1 MTIHFGIAFDDIV
14 FRPEKNTTD
23 TYYVGA
29 KGLLNL
35 LETWLGLSGDVED
48 NEYLRVERLRQALLI
63 HSKSNDN
70 TFYKKSFEADAF
82 STANFLLQ
90 RRDELLLANWDFSFE
105 KNAPKRLLILAE
117 LEYILIELGGIA
129 HGFADRFLAVEKKC
143 SESKMLADL
152 ELQIVLHD
160 AFELFPFYWQRLL
173 QNFDFAPISYFENET
188 QTTDLEV
195 FKQKLTVNPALQ
207 TTAKC
212 DGSLLII
219 KGKRETDLAV
229 WLAKTMSETPDF
241 QPLNL
246 IPEAN
251 QLLDSAV
258 QQEGLSRMGIASA
271 AARPVQQ
278 LLKLVNVFLW
288 QPIDPYRIMEFL
300 SLAIKPLDDKLAK
313 RLAEVMANKPGMLS
327 ASWFIALNKYETEL
341 QEKKE
346 AGENID
352 IQAIMKQYRFWFD
365 RPRFDAHARVPKRE
379 AIEIYEYLENWAYKT
394 FADTGK
400 QMSLLTLSEQARKIK
415 ELLVELPETMLTRLE
430 LDRIVRTIYRPSP
443 VTIYEREVAAAP
455 YIHQSGAMAAKTE
468 DLVLWNFTDH
478 SPQQILNVWKKEEL
492 AYFAENQVF
501 IEPNTKK
508 NELYLSH
515 QKRPILFTHQRLLL
529 IVPALTNGSETLEH
543 PLMGYLHSAIKDHEK
558 ITIDIDEEGGK
569 TLADW
574 FFPKKINVEQRELSR
589 PKPFILAENI
599 YRKSRKR
606 ESPTSLEDL
615 IYYPHKWALRYQA
628 GLYASSILSIAKD
641 QRLMGNLAHRCF
653 EEIFKNNI
661 TTWTKKDVENWIK
674 DNVQKLLRQEGAV
687 LLMYGKEQERERF
700 LSTLQYA
707 AWSLIS
713 MINNNG
719 WTVQYTEMR
728 LTGKFGDMDVSGI
741 ADLVLQRGE
750 EMAIVD
756 LKWSGATYR
765 GDLIRN
771 QEDLQLVMY
780 SQLLTTDWAHT
791 SYFIIEAGQM
801 LSRNLIA
808 FKEAKLV
815 TKQEESHKDISA
827 QIFDR
832 MQQTIDWRLEQ
843 LKEGKIEVRTE
854 TTIPSLEETYSGMMM
869 DLLEMK
875 KNDSKFDDYRV
886 LISAVE

>member
-14 FRPEKNTTD
+14 FSIEKNTID
-23 TYYVGA
+23 TYYLGE
-29 KGLLNL
+29 KGFLQL
-35 LETWLGLSGDVED
+35 LETWLGLAGDVED
-48 NEYLRVERLRQALLI
+48 NEYLRVERFRQALLT

-90 RRDELLLANWDFSFE
+90 RRDELSLANWDFSV
-105 KNAPKRLLILAE
+105 KSNTPKRLLILAE
-117 LEYILIELGGIA
+117 LEYILTEMGGIA
-129 HGFADRFLAVEKKC
+129 RGFADRFLAVENAC
-143 SESKMLADL
+143 ENSKIIADL
-152 ELQIVLHD
+152 EAQIVLHD
-160 AFELFPFYWQRLL
+160 PFELFPFYWQRLL
-173 QNFDFAPISYFENET
+173 HNFNFATISYAENEMEA
-188 QTTDLEV
+188 TDLDV
-195 FKQKLTVNPALQ
+195 FKQKLSTNPTLH

-229 WLAKTMSETPDF
+229 WLAKILSQTPDF

-288 QPIDPYRIMEFL
+288 QPIDPFRIMEFL
-300 SLAIKPLDDKLAK
+300 SLAIKPLDDRLAK
-313 RLAEVMANKPGMLS
+313 RLAAVMASRPGMLS
-327 ASWFIALNKYETEL
+327 ASWFIALSKYEAEL

-365 RPRFDAHARVPKRE
+365 RPRYDANERVPKRD

-394 FADTGK
+394 FSDSSK

-443 VTIYEREVAAAP
+443 VTIYEREVGATP

-468 DLVLWNFTDH
+468 DLVFWNFTDH

-492 AYFAENQVF
+492 AYFSDNQVF
-501 IEPNTKK
+501 IEPNAKK
-508 NELYLSH
+508 NELYLAH
-515 QKRPILFTHQRLLL
+515 QKRPIMFTHQRLLL

-543 PLMGYLHSAIKDHEK
+543 PLMGYLHSAIQDHK
-558 ITIDIDEEGGK
+558 NITIDIDEEGGK

-574 FFPKKINVEQRELSR
+574 FFPKKENVTQRELSR
-589 PKPFILAENI
+589 PQPFIFAQNI
-599 YRKSRKR
+599 YRKIRKS

-653 EEIFKNNI
+653 EEIFKNK
-661 TTWTKKDVENWIK
+661 TSEWTKKDVENWTK

-700 LSTLQYA
+700 LNTLQYA

-719 WTVQYTEMR
+719 WSFIGSEMR
-728 LTGKFGDMDVSGI
+728 LSGKFENMDVTGI
-741 ADLVLQRGE
+741 ADLILQRGE

-780 SQLLTTDWAHT
+780 SQLLNTDWSHT
-791 SYFIIEAGQM
+791 SYFIIETGQM
-801 LSRNLIA
+801 LARNLVP

-815 TKQEESHKDISA
+815 TKQEESHKEIGA

-832 MQQTIDWRLEQ
+832 MMRTIDWRLEQ
-843 LKEGKIEVRTE
+843 LQEGKIEVRTE
-854 TTIPSLEETYSGMMM
+854 TTLKSLEDTYSGIMM

-886 LISAVE
+886 LINAVE